1 MPGGAVVTLW
11 ALFSIWVTITTL
23 FAMNPDLAW
32 PEWIRYMKV
41 QIMTLAVLMI
51 VTSRERILWSVVT
64 IVVSICFYGVKG
76 GIFTLATGGKH
87 MVLGPRNSFISG
99 NTEIAF
105 ALVTTLP
112 LLWFLRS
119 VAVKRWHRI
128 AIMALVCALRACG
141 ARAATRAVRCLRS
154 ARC

>member
-1 MPGGAVVTLW
+1 LRINFPFVQVAAIATLLGFFASREQKRVPGGAVVTLW

-23 FAMNPDLAW
+23 LAMNPDLAW

-87 MVLGPRNSFISG
+87 MVLARATASSPAIPRSR
-99 NTEIAF
+99 
-105 ALVTTLP
+105 
-112 LLWFLRS
+112 LRS
-119 VAVKRWHRI
+119 
-128 AIMALVCALRACG
+128 
-141 ARAATRAVRCLRS
+141 
-154 ARC
+154 